1 MGAARRSGARSAAFP
16 VTVSRETSVE
26 NVMRFV
32 LHSRRLPPLTDALAL
47 GELARANALRRA
59 DGRGQ
64 EVVRRLRGRS
74 QDGLVDGHRHCHFIS
89 TDEDGDEH
97 LDHLTV
103 WCPDGLGDEE
113 REVLATPLLRS
124 WWLGD
129 HRIEL
134 EVVDAHDGGETPG
147 FLSKSD
153 RWVSHTP
160 FLPVR
165 HRKATTSEVRDGYEV
180 QVQLELNRRGLP
192 TAASIIVES
201 TGAAAR
207 RWNQFRRER
216 HHGAPRRDIPAL
228 GVHLH
233 FPEPL
238 DGPIAL
244 GRFSHFGMGVFLPR
258 I

>member
-1 MGAARRSGARSAAFP
+1 MGAARRSGTVGAAFP
-16 VTVSRETSVE
+16 VAVSRETSVG

-59 DGRGQ
+59 DGRGS

-74 QDGLVDGHRHCHFIS
+74 QDGLLDGHRHCHFIS
-89 TDEDGDEH
+89 TDEDKDGR

-113 REVLATPLLRS
+113 RKVLAAPVLRS

-134 EVVDAHDGGETPG
+134 EVVDAHDGGAAPW
-147 FLSKSD
+147 FLSSAD
-153 RWVSHTP
+153 RWGSHTP

-165 HRKATTSEVRDGYEV
+165 HRKATTREVRDSYEA
-180 QVQLELNRRGLP
+180 QVQLELKRRGLP
-192 TAASIIVES
+192 AAASVIVDS
-201 TGAAAR
+201 ASAATQ
-207 RWNQFRRER
+207 RWDQFRRER
-216 HHGAPRRDIPAL
+216 HHRDPRRDIPAL
-228 GVHLH
+228 GVALV
-233 FPEPL
+233 FREPV

-244 GRFSHFGMGVFLPR
+244 GRLSHFGMGVFLPTM
-258 I
+258 